1 MPLQTPNLDNLSYSD
16 IVAQAK
22 LLIPR
27 YAPEWT
33 NFNESDPGIT
43 LLELFA
49 WMTEITAYRLNQV
62 PDLNYIKFLQ
72 LIGIELEPAQP
83 AKAEITFAVS
93 RPDITSVIVPLGTQ

>member
-1 MPLQTPNLDNLSYSD
+1 MPLQVPQLDNLAYDD

-43 LLELFA
+43 LVELFA
-49 WMTEITAYRLNQV
+49 
-62 PDLNYIKFLQ
+62 
-72 LIGIELEPAQP
+72 
-83 AKAEITFAVS
+83 
-93 RPDITSVIVPLGTQ
+93 